1 LGLWVQ
7 GDGQGEVLNVQVR
20 SPQHLGGGLADH
32 YIQVD
37 FTGWRYIA
45 LLEPESEGLSRYE
58 WAHTRRKCDWA
69 GNPAEISGVAY
80 PMYHVW
86 VDYGQIA
93 SLTLGINNV
102 PPGKSVKVG
111 IGTIKAIPLCK
122 RKLVNP
128 SVTIGEDSLTFPVEL
143 QSGSYLEYLGPDNC
157 RVYDARG
164 ERISDVVPTG
174 QTPLLEHGENLCAFG
189 QAGEPVPARATVIT
203 YGEPLNPDG
212 QEGGGK

>member
-1 LGLWVQ
+1 
-7 GDGQGEVLNVQVR
+7 
-20 SPQHLGGGLADH
+20 
-32 YIQVD
+32 
-37 FTGWRYIA
+37 
-45 LLEPESEGLSRYE
+45 
-58 WAHTRRKCDWA
+58 
-69 GNPAEISGVAY
+69 
-80 PMYHVW
+80 
-86 VDYGQIA
+86 
-93 SLTLGINNV
+93 
-102 PPGKSVKVG
+102 
-111 IGTIKAIPLCK
+111 
-122 RKLVNP
+122 
-128 SVTIGEDSLTFPVEL
+128 VEL